1 MPAGKS
7 PNNAFNLHKDQMQG
21 CFYTIRRDRF
31 DWIRYPCEELDREIS
46 KTFFYW
52 EKCEN
57 TGIYYLY
64 SKEGD
69 SVDVDLVQRRQR
81 RERYCNQRDDTLLT
95 KVREYYTDGVRAIGA
110 ME

>member
-7 PNNAFNLHKDQMQG
+7 PNNAFNLHNDQMQG

-69 SVDVDLVQRRQR
+69 SGDVDLVQRR
-81 RERYCNQRDDTLLT
+81 EGGSGIVT
-95 KVREYYTDGVRAIGA
+95 KGMTHCLPKYGNIILMV
-110 ME
+110 